1 MVSATAKRQVG
12 HYLQRAYE
20 FSQRRACRL
29 LGMSRSSFLYR
40 SRRDDS
46 ELRERLKSL
55 ADQRPRFGYRRL
67 HVLLKREGHHI
78 NHKRVFRVYREAG
91 LGLPRR
97 RRKRLVAAKRVPLET
112 PAGVNERWS
121 IDFIHDQ
128 LATGSRFRVLSVVD
142 DFSRECLACEVDAS
156 LPGERVVRV
165 LGRLVDLR
173 GEPDSIVLDN
183 GPEFVGK
190 ALDRW
195 AYRHGVRLAFIR
207 PGKPLENAFVES
219 FHGRLRDECLNLH
232 WFGSLPEVRGIVEAW
247 RVDYNH
253 RRPHSSLGYLTPAE
267 FASGS
272 RPVVGV

>member
-1 MVSATAKRQVG
+1 MSATAKRQVG